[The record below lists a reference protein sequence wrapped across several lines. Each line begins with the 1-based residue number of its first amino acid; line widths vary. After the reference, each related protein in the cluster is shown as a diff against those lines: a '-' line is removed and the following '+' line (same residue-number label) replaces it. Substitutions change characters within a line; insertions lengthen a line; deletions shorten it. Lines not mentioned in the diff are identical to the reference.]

1 MVWTPAGV
9 ISGVVTP
16 FDDADAVDWESL
28 HRQLH
33 RLADSGITAVL
44 VNASMA
50 EGGHLTAQERDEI
63 LTFAV
68 REVGDRIPVVATV
81 YGANTTEAA
90 AEAGRAAR
98 AGARGLLVYP
108 HPAFGGEPLDPDLPV
123 AYFDALWS
131 AAQLPMVAF
140 RTPAA
145 LAPTLS
151 AQSLLRLSE
160 LPGVVAVKDS
170 TGDIGFYT
178 HGPGTEFLAPDTPLR
193 VLADFDPLLL
203 PFLNAGVPGATVICS
218 AADPERYVELFETR
232 DQALFQR
239 LLRFAQVI
247 YEPPFRDFRARLK
260 EALRHDGVL
269 TTSRVRAPL
278 LALSPQERERV
289 IEALTVSRE

>member
-131 AAQLPMVAF
+131 AAQLPMVALHPG
-140 RTPAA
+140 RARA
-145 LAPTLS
+145 H
-151 AQSLLRLSE
+151 AQC
-160 LPGVVAVKDS
+160 PVVA
-170 TGDIGFYT
+170 
-178 HGPGTEFLAPDTPLR
+178 
-193 VLADFDPLLL
+193 
-203 PFLNAGVPGATVICS
+203 
-218 AADPERYVELFETR
+218 AAQRAARRRRGQGLDRGY
-232 DQALFQR
+232 R
-239 LLRFAQVI
+239 LLH
-247 YEPPFRDFRARLK
+247 PWP
-260 EALRHDGVL
+260 G
-269 TTSRVRAPL
+269 
-278 LALSPQERERV
+278 
-289 IEALTVSRE
+289 